1 MNRDKKILFWA
12 HFWRDGIIAL
22 AILPFLIVGGISAIT
37 DNYNYTLF
45 LVALLNMPSVL
56 IVTGIYYIIGTK
68 LEFTHLCCVYQ
79 SMNHKKMDPYRAE
92 WTDTDKKDMKKVGI
106 TLLIVGILC
115 FVGFLVYLI
124 NANVI

>member
-12 HFWRDGIIAL
+12 YFWRYGIIAL

-68 LEFTHLCCVYQ
+68 LEFTHLCCVSQ
-79 SMNHKKMDPYRAE
+79 SMSHQKMNPYRVE
-92 WTDTDKKDMKKVGI
+92 WTEHDKKEMIGAGI
-106 TLLIVGILC
+106 ALLVIGTICLI
-115 FVGFLVYLI
+115 GFIICITNSGML
-124 NANVI
+124 

>member
-22 AILPFLIVGGISAIT
+22 AILPFLIIGGISAIT

-68 LEFTHLCCVYQ
+68 LEFTHLYCVCQ

-92 WTDTDKKDMKKVGI
+92 WTDADKKDMKKVGI

-115 FVGFLVYLI
+115 FVGFLVCLI

>member
-12 HFWRDGIIAL
+12 YFWRYGIIAL
-22 AILPFLIVGGISAIT
+22 AILPFLIVGGIGAIT

-68 LEFTHLCCVYQ
+68 LEFTHLYCVNQ
-79 SMNHKKMDPYRAE
+79 SMSHQKMDPYRAE
-92 WTDTDKKDMKKVGI
+92 WTDADKKDMKKVGI

-115 FVGFLVYLI
+115 FVGFLVCLI

>member
-68 LEFTHLCCVYQ
+68 LEFTHLCCVSQ
-79 SMNHKKMDPYRAE
+79 SMRHEKMDPFSVE
-92 WTDTDKKDMKKVGI
+92 WTVSNKKEIRNTGI
-106 TLLIVGILC
+106 VMTVIGTVILTA
-115 FVGFLVYLI
+115 FVILYIL
-124 NANVI
+124 